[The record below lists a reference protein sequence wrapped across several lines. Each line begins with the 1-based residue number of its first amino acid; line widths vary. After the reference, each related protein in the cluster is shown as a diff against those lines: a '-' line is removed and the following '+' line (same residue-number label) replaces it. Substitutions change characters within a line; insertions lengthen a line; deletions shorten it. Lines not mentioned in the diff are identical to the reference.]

1 MYRRG
6 PQGLFSLRV
15 RLLGSH
21 RSYTLALKTSHRATA
36 MTTSHTMLTALKAF
50 HLDNPEATFEEL
62 TEHLRDIALNA
73 LGQPQGD
80 VYGLVLSDLAEG
92 LAEAEHSAS
101 LTVPQAKALKLA
113 YQVLKAHRDRVEG
126 NVGPLVELL
135 EGPLGGS
142 IGKGYQADTA
152 NRDKDLFA
160 SLSVSA
166 PQVPATAPLFA
177 TAADPKAVT
186 YMDLFDAY
194 MIERGGDMA
203 PATVKNLTSSAK
215 TVASLLANSEGEG
228 LDMRSHTRAD
238 MIRLRDALLADRK
251 PSTVN
256 KLLTSVATLTA
267 WGVATGLIDRD
278 FAKKLT
284 IAKGAESERQ
294 AFTAG
299 QIKELTRACST
310 GHLRDDW
317 KGHAMA
323 LGVATGARIGEIYQ
337 LHGCDFIQGEDGQ
350 WAVSINDDN
359 GKTLKNSY
367 SRRTIPLIGI
377 PEAVLKTLAGTD
389 GRIYKMSMSGF
400 AAQLNTAIRDLL
412 GTGTGE
418 GLSFH
423 SLRHSMAS
431 DLKAAGVSVGI
442 AQAILG
448 HSSGSLAFDLYGG
461 NASASMGL
469 MREALR
475 NVR

>member
-1 MYRRG
+1 M
-6 PQGLFSLRV
+6 S
-15 RLLGSH
+15 
-21 RSYTLALKTSHRATA
+21 
-36 MTTSHTMLTALKAF
+36 TSHTMLTALKAF

-62 TEHLRDIALNA
+62 TEHLRDIAVNA
-73 LGQPQGD
+73 LEQPQDD

-113 YQVLKAHRDRVEG
+113 YQVLRAHRDRVEG

-135 EGPLGGS
+135 EGPLGVA
-142 IGKGYQADTA
+142 IGNGYQIESS
-152 NRDKDLFA
+152 NRDSGLSV
-160 SLSVSA
+160 SLSVSG
-166 PQVPATAPLFA
+166 PQVPATAPLSA
-177 TAADPKAVT
+177 CEADPKAVT
-186 YMDLFDAY
+186 YMALFDAY
-194 MIERGGDMA
+194 MVERGGDMA

-215 TVASLLANSEGEG
+215 TVAALLGEG
-228 LDMRSHTRAD
+228 LDMRTHTRAD
-238 MIRLRDALLADRK
+238 MVGLRDALLVDRK

-256 KLLTSVATLTA
+256 KLLTTVGTLTA

-284 IAKGAESERQ
+284 ITKGADSERQ

-317 KGHAMA
+317 KGHALA
-323 LGVATGARIGEIYQ
+323 LGVATGARIGEIHQ
-337 LHGCDFIQGEDGQ
+337 LHGCDFTQGDDGQ
-350 WAVSINDDN
+350 WALSINDDN

-367 SRRTIPLIGI
+367 SRRTVPLVGI
-377 PEAVLKTLAGTD
+377 PEATLKALAGAN
-389 GRIYKMSMSGF
+389 GRIFRQSMSGF
-400 AAQLNTAIRDLL
+400 SAQLNTVIRDLL
-412 GTGTGE
+412 GTSTGE

-423 SLRHSMAS
+423 SLRHSLAS

-461 NASASMGL
+461 NAGASMGL
-469 MREALR
+469 MQEALR

>member
-36 MTTSHTMLTALKAF
+36 MSTSHAMLTALKAF

-62 TEHLRDIALNA
+62 TEHLRDIAVNA
-73 LGQPQGD
+73 LEQPQDD

-101 LTVPQAKALKLA
+101 LTVAQAKALKLA
-113 YQVLKAHRDRVEG
+113 YQVLRAHRDRVEG
-126 NVGPLVELL
+126 NVGPLVDLL
-135 EGPLGGS
+135 EGPLGDP
-142 IGKGYQADTA
+142 IGKDYQIEPA
-152 NRDKDLFA
+152 NRGSGLSV

-166 PQVPATAPLFA
+166 PQVPATATLSA
-177 TAADPKAVT
+177 CEADPKVVT

-194 MIERGGDMA
+194 MVERGGDMA

-215 TVASLLANSEGEG
+215 TVAALLGDG

-238 MIRLRDALLADRK
+238 MVKLRDALLANRK

-256 KLLTSVATLTA
+256 KLLTTVGTLTA

-284 IAKGAESERQ
+284 IAKGADSERQ

-317 KGHAMA
+317 KGRALA
-323 LGVATGARIGEIYQ
+323 LGVATGARIGEIHQ
-337 LHGCDFIQGEDGQ
+337 LHGCDFIQGVDGQ
-350 WAVSINDDN
+350 WALSINDDN

-367 SRRTIPLIGI
+367 SRRIVPLVGI
-377 PEAVLKTLAGTD
+377 PEATLKALAGTN
-389 GRIYKMSMSGF
+389 GRIFKMSMSGF
-400 AAQLNTAIRDLL
+400 SAQLNTVIRDLL
-412 GTGTGE
+412 GTVTGE

-431 DLKAAGVSVGI
+431 DLKIEGVPLGLS
-442 AQAILG
+442 QEILG
-448 HSSGSLAFDLYGG
+448 HSSGSITYDLYGKG
-461 NASASMGL
+461 SGVDL
-469 MREALR
+469 GRLREALEL
-475 NVR
+475 VR

>member
-1 MYRRG
+1 M
-6 PQGLFSLRV
+6 S
-15 RLLGSH
+15 
-21 RSYTLALKTSHRATA
+21 TSHI
-36 MTTSHTMLTALKAF
+36 MLTALKAF

-62 TEHLRDIALNA
+62 TEHLRDIAVNA
-73 LGQPQGD
+73 LEQPQDD

-113 YQVLKAHRDRVEG
+113 YQVLRAHRDRVEG

-135 EGPLGGS
+135 EGPLGGATDS
-142 IGKGYQADTA
+142 G
-152 NRDKDLFA
+152 LSV
-160 SLSVSA
+160 SLSVSG
-166 PQVPATAPLFA
+166 PKVPATAPFSA
-177 TAADPKAVT
+177 CAADPKVIT
-186 YMDLFDAY
+186 YMALFDAY
-194 MIERGGDMA
+194 MVERGAGMA
-203 PATVKNLTSSAK
+203 AATVKNLTSSAK
-215 TVASLLANSEGEG
+215 TVAALLGEG
-228 LDMRSHTRAD
+228 LDMRTHTRAD
-238 MIRLRDALLADRK
+238 MVGLRDALLVDRK

-256 KLLTSVATLTA
+256 KLLTTVGTLTA

-284 IAKGAESERQ
+284 ITKGADSERQ

-317 KGHAMA
+317 KGRALA
-323 LGVATGARIGEIYQ
+323 LGVATGARIGEVHQ
-337 LHGCDFIQGEDGQ
+337 LHGCDFIQGDDGQ

-367 SRRTIPLIGI
+367 SRRTVPLVGI
-377 PEAVLKTLAGTD
+377 PEATLKALAATP
-389 GRIYKMSMSGF
+389 GRLFKMSMSGF
-400 AAQLNTAIRDLL
+400 SAQLNTVIRDLL
-412 GTGTGE
+412 GTSTGE

-431 DLKAAGVSVGI
+431 DLKTVGVSVGI

-461 NASASMGL
+461 NAAASMDL
-469 MREALR
+469 MAGALGM
-475 NVR
+475 VRG

>member
-1 MYRRG
+1 M
-6 PQGLFSLRV
+6 S
-15 RLLGSH
+15 
-21 RSYTLALKTSHRATA
+21 TSHA
-36 MTTSHTMLTALKAF
+36 MLTALKAF

-73 LGQPQGD
+73 LEQPQGD

-113 YQVLKAHRDRVEG
+113 YQVLRAHRDRVEG

-135 EGPLGGS
+135 EGAL
-142 IGKGYQADTA
+142 
-152 NRDKDLFA
+152 RDSDLSA
-160 SLSVSA
+160 SLSVDA
-166 PQVPATAPLFA
+166 LQEPAKEPLRA
-177 TAADPKAVT
+177 READAKTVT
-186 YMDLFDAY
+186 YMALFDAY
-194 MIERGGDMA
+194 MVERSGDMA

-215 TVASLLANSEGEG
+215 TVAALLGEG

-238 MIRLRDALLADRK
+238 MVGLRDALLVDRK

-256 KLLTSVATLTA
+256 KLLTTVGTLTA

-284 IAKGAESERQ
+284 ITKGADSERQ

-299 QIKELTRACST
+299 QIKELIRACST
-310 GHLRDDW
+310 GYLRDDW
-317 KGHAMA
+317 KGHALA
-323 LGVATGARIGEIYQ
+323 LGVATGARIGEVHQ
-337 LHGCDFIQGEDGQ
+337 LHGCDFIQGDDGQ

-367 SRRTIPLIGI
+367 SRRIVPLVGI
-377 PEAVLKTLAGTD
+377 PEAILKALAATQ
-389 GRIYKMSMSGF
+389 GRLFTMSMSGF
-400 AAQLNTAIRDLL
+400 SAQLNTVIRDLL
-412 GTGTGE
+412 GTATGE

-431 DLKAAGVSVGI
+431 DLKAEGVAVGVT
-442 AQAILG
+442 QEILG
-448 HSSGSLAFDLYGG
+448 HSSGSITYDLYGKG
-461 NASASMGL
+461 SGVDL
-469 MREALR
+469 GRLREALEL
-475 NVR
+475 VR

>member
-1 MYRRG
+1 M
-6 PQGLFSLRV
+6 S
-15 RLLGSH
+15 
-21 RSYTLALKTSHRATA
+21 TSHA
-36 MTTSHTMLTALKAF
+36 MLTALKAF

-62 TEHLRDIALNA
+62 TEHLRDIAVNA

-113 YQVLKAHRDRVEG
+113 YQVLRAHRDRVEG

-135 EGPLGGS
+135 EGPL
-142 IGKGYQADTA
+142 
-152 NRDKDLFA
+152 RDSGLPV
-160 SLSVSA
+160 SLSVSG
-166 PQVPATAPLFA
+166 PQVPATAPLSA
-177 TAADPKAVT
+177 CEADPKAVT
-186 YMDLFDAY
+186 YMALFDAY
-194 MIERGGDMA
+194 MVERGGDMA

-215 TVASLLANSEGEG
+215 TVAALLGEG

-238 MIRLRDALLADRK
+238 MVGLRDALLVDRK
-251 PSTVN
+251 ASTVN

-284 IAKGAESERQ
+284 IAKGADSERQ

-317 KGHAMA
+317 KGRALA
-323 LGVATGARIGEIYQ
+323 LGVATGARIGEVHQ
-337 LHGCDFIQGEDGQ
+337 LHGRDFIQGDDGQ
-350 WAVSINDDN
+350 WALSINDDN

-367 SRRTIPLIGI
+367 SRRIVPLVGI
-377 PEAVLKTLAGTD
+377 PEATLKALAATQ
-389 GRIYKMSMSGF
+389 GRLFTMSMSGF
-400 AAQLNTAIRDLL
+400 SAQLNTVIRDLL
-412 GTGTGE
+412 GTSTGE

-431 DLKAAGVSVGI
+431 DLKVAGVAVGVG
-442 AQAILG
+442 QEILG
-448 HSSGSLAFDLYGG
+448 HSSGSITYDLYANGAG
-461 NASASMGL
+461 VDLGRL
-469 MREALR
+469 REALEL
-475 NVR
+475 VR